1 MFQPGWVGI
10 SGRSKKRCE
19 LAAQHG
25 ASAVFNVAMEGVD
38 VVTETLQATDQRG
51 VDVVFDC
58 GGTQATI
65 DTATHAVRRGGMI
78 MNLAAGSTNPVI
90 DMPMMLFKEVT
101 LASAY
106 ASLNMVDYTDV
117 LTLHVFSQT
126 AWVTRTTIPTCSMLS
141 PKVASETCRA

>member
-141 PKVASETCRA
+141 PKVASETCPA

>member
-106 ASLNMVDYTDV
+106 AILNMIDYTDV

>member
-19 LAAQHG
+19 LAAEHG

>member
-1 MFQPGWVGI
+1 
-10 SGRSKKRCE
+10 
-19 LAAQHG
+19 
-25 ASAVFNVAMEGVD
+25 MEGVD

-106 ASLNMVDYTDV
+106 ASLNMIDYTDV